1 MPQEDLLAKLF
12 EQLLQAED
20 DKSKNT
26 ESPENAENSERAEN
40 TQNDSSNDIFGNID
54 LEAIMKLGE
63 MLSVMNSSSDKNTQ
77 LLLALK
83 PHLRPENRQKVDNAL
98 KLIKIINILPL
109 LKDSGI
115 LNGLF

>member
-12 EQLLQAED
+12 EQLLEAED
-20 DKSKNT
+20 NKNKS
-26 ESPENAENSERAEN
+26 AEN
-40 TQNDSSNDIFGNID
+40 TETSENTQSDSSNDIFGNID

-63 MLSVMNSSSDKNTQ
+63 MLSSMNASDKNTQ

-98 KLIKIINILPL
+98 KLIKITPVCQAICN
-109 LKDSGI
+109 
-115 LNGLF
+115 